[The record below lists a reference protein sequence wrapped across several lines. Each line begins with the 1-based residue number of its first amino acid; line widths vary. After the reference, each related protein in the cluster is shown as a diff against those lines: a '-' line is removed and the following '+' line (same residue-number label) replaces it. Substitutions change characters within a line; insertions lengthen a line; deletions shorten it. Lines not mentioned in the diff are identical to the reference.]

1 MIYFTVISL
10 IIILPYITQNMK
22 HNSSYNKRDK
32 TVLFIS
38 LLLIFLILVLKSP
51 SVGRDILGYK
61 RIYESMAYATW
72 DDFDVCYFEWG
83 YELLMMIFFHVF
95 HSSFQF
101 FMFCNYLFLFISYYL
116 FIRRYS
122 CDFTFSVLIY
132 FCFTFFV
139 FDTSAVRNFI
149 AIGICLFSVPYI
161 YKNDLLSIFKFIALV
176 LMASQIHSSAY
187 IFFLVFIIIKTK
199 ITLKTW
205 WLYIVVPAILFI
217 LRSQIYNFIYLYLK
231 PVNEGNIDI
240 GGNILFLIAN
250 VFCGILFLYIKYKDD
265 KFVGF
270 SNKDKITADFIRII
284 YASILIHL
292 FTSGTSLSRLAS
304 YLQIFIILLL
314 PNCISMLEKRQS
326 IAFKFIVYAFLI
338 FYFYRF
344 AYVPN
349 SLDILP
355 YSFFWNGT

>member
-1 MIYFTVISL
+1 MIYFTLISL
-10 IIILPYITQNMK
+10 IVILPHISQCIKRSKNYR
-22 HNSSYNKRDK
+22 RDK
-32 TVLFIS
+32 TVLLLS
-38 LLLIFLILVLKSP
+38 LLLIFLVLALKSP
-51 SVGRDILGYK
+51 SVGRDISGYK
-61 RIYESMAYATW
+61 RIYESMAYASW
-72 DDFDVCYFEWG
+72 NDFDVCYFEWG

-116 FIRRYS
+116 FISRYS
-122 CDFTFSVLIY
+122 YDFTFSILIY

-149 AIGICLFSVPYI
+149 AIGICLYSVPYI
-161 YKNDLLSIFKFIALV
+161 YKNDLFSFIKFLTLV
-176 LMASQIHSSAY
+176 FIASQIHSSAY
-187 IFFLVFIIIKTK
+187 IFFLVFMIIKTK
-199 ITLKTW
+199 ITWKTC
-205 WLYIVVPAILFI
+205 WLYIVIPIVIFI
-217 LRSQIYNFIYLYLK
+217 LRSQIYSFIYIYLK

-240 GGNILFLIAN
+240 GGNIIFLIAN
-250 VFCGILFLYIKYKDD
+250 VICGILFLYIKYKDD

-270 SNKDKITADFIRII
+270 SDKDEKLADFIRIL
-284 YASILIHL
+284 YAAILIHL

-314 PNCISMLEKRQS
+314 PNCISMLKIKQAV
-326 IAFKFIVYAFLI
+326 AFKLIVYVFLI
-338 FYFYRF
+338 FYFYQF

-355 YSFFWNGT
+355 YSFFWNGL